1 MVNIKIVFVLA
12 FIICISIGYSQKV
25 DSAYEVGTWQ
35 GFCSC
40 AASFTFDDGTTK
52 QFSVA
57 IPMFDEFGFK
67 LTLFTVINGSAVGFP
82 TNWTALQAAANN
94 GHEIASHTLTHPH
107 LGQLTDEQQTTEIKN
122 SQDTISAYITGQK
135 CITLA
140 YPYCETGTISITK
153 QYYIAARMCSGYI
166 ESRTPS
172 DFYRISS
179 IVCGTQGSSMLTS
192 QHLINKLSTTA
203 SSKGWLVL
211 LFHGIDDDGG
221 WSPVA
226 NSDLRGTLNY
236 LDTTRTKYWVS
247 TFGNVVR
254 YIKERNNVSVTQ
266 SSIDDSS
273 ITFQVTDTLDNSI
286 YDYPITIRRQLPDG
300 WPSAIVSQNSLTI
313 SSQIVDSISKKY
325 VMFDVVPDEGD
336 ILISKSTST
345 SVNANNKSILLR
357 PILMQNYPNP
367 FNPKTKI
374 NYTIKKES
382 YVTIKVYDLYGR
394 EIVVLVNEE
403 KSPGNYEVEFNG
415 SNLSS
420 GVYFYKIRAG
430 NFINT
435 KKLIL
440 MK

>member
-1 MVNIKIVFVLA
+1 M
-12 FIICISIGYSQKV
+12 
-25 DSAYEVGTWQ
+25 
-35 GFCSC
+35 
-40 AASFTFDDGTTK
+40 
-52 QFSVA
+52 
-57 IPMFDEFGFK
+57 
-67 LTLFTVINGSAVGFP
+67 
-82 TNWTALQAAANN
+82 
-94 GHEIASHTLTHPH
+94 IA
-107 LGQLTDEQQTTEIKN
+107 
-122 SQDTISAYITGQK
+122 
-135 CITLA
+135 
-140 YPYCETGTISITK
+140 
-153 QYYIAARMCSGYI
+153 
-166 ESRTPS
+166 
-172 DFYRISS
+172 
-179 IVCGTQGSSMLTS
+179 
-192 QHLINKLSTTA
+192 
-203 SSKGWLVL
+203 VL
-211 LFHGIDDDGG
+211 L
-221 WSPVA
+221 S
-226 NSDLRGTLNY
+226 
-236 LDTTRTKYWVS
+236 
-247 TFGNVVR
+247 
-254 YIKERNNVSVTQ
+254 
-266 SSIDDSS
+266 
-273 ITFQVTDTLDNSI
+273 QVTDTLDNSI

-300 WPSAIVSQNSLTI
+300 WPSAIVSQNNLTI